1 MDFKLSENTTM
12 IADTAKR
19 YLKDNYSF
27 EKYRSQLLETNHVD
41 PARWQIME
49 ELGWFGLPFSE
60 SVGGY
65 GGTLI
70 DVASIVR
77 ETGAALCLDPFVDLV
92 VSPGKL
98 LEHIDTP
105 QSQAL
110 LGRIIAGEEKVACG
124 LYDEHSGYN
133 VLNPSLRLRGNQLS
147 GKKHVVPDGGCAET
161 VLLSAKAGDELV
173 LLALP
178 LSMGEIERYRLLDGS
193 RAASLTLDGVEIS
206 DDMILCRGGTASQ
219 AITAWFDYLCAL
231 DCARMYGA
239 ASRVF
244 EGTLEYARTRKQF
257 GTPIGSFQVIQHYLV
272 DMFIDLQQLE
282 SMLLMV
288 SVKGESATAS
298 ERARATAAAK
308 AYYGDRAVRLAQQG
322 IQIHGGVGVTE
333 ELDIGHYFRLIT
345 HCSLNHGD
353 REFHIGRFIDAEGS
367 ADAQV

>member
-1 MDFKLSENTTM
+1 MDFKLSENTTL

-27 EKYRSQLLETNHVD
+27 DIYREQLKETNHVD

-49 ELGWFGLPFSE
+49 ELGWFGLPFPE

-77 ETGAALCLDPFVDLV
+77 EAGAALCLDPFVDLV

-98 LEHIDTP
+98 LEYIDTP
-105 QSQAL
+105 QSHAL
-110 LGRIIAGEEKVACG
+110 LGKIISEQEKVACG
-124 LYDEHSGYN
+124 LYDQQSGYS
-133 VLNPSLRLRGNQLS
+133 VLNPSLRLNGDRLS
-147 GKKHVVPDGGCAET
+147 GQKHVVPDGGCAET
-161 VLLSAKAGDELV
+161 VLLSARTADELV

-178 LSMGEIERYRLLDGS
+178 VSLCGIERYRLLDGS
-193 RAASLTLDGVEIS
+193 RAASLTLDDVEIS
-206 DDMILCRGGTASQ
+206 DDMILCRADAAKRAVS
-219 AITAWFDYLCAL
+219 AWFDYLCAL

-239 ASRVF
+239 ASQVL

-257 GTPIGSFQVIQHYLV
+257 GTAIGSFQVIQHYLV

-288 SVKGESATAS
+288 SVKAESDAVS
-298 ERARATAAAK
+298 ERMRATAAAK
-308 AYYGDRAVRLAQQG
+308 AYYADRAVRLAQQG

-333 ELDIGHYFRLIT
+333 ELNIGHYFRLIT
-345 HCSLNHGD
+345 HCSLSHGD
-353 REFHIGRFIDAEGS
+353 REFHIGRFIDAE
-367 ADAQV
+367 APVDA